1 MAHFI
6 KDNLSLRPAK
16 LDFQARPS
24 IPSERKVTKDDINEI
39 RSSLIDIQSYLRS
52 DVFANGKN
60 LGVKGDGVTDDT
72 AALQAAI
79 NATAGRTLVLPKGK
93 YTYSS
98 TLVIDDR
105 MHHIVGEFG
114 GRYSEGGTEL
124 VYTGTGPAIQIGTD
138 DGVNWDASHY
148 GGGDSEQDQVIEN
161 LWISHA
167 SPATSLAGGGQYKA
181 GAYGIWDW
189 YGGQLVLR
197 NVGIEKFEANFVG
210 IQSDIDSF
218 EFLLSLYS
226 KYGLYF
232 GPRSDQAT
240 ISRLYSFGCDRAVT
254 VDRANGLRLIDPQLV
269 GCGSATVSAIEVR
282 RGSGRVSIVRPWLE
296 SFNGYSGTDQ
306 ISYVSAGEVDG
317 YGAGGSISS
326 PGGSPTTSA
335 CSGVHISDPLVYGA
349 AAAQAYHTK
358 YLATVGKCQRF
369 VLDHPIAPVGSSLS
383 NLDALIAVPAAQT
396 PTNADTQIAILGVSS
411 DASVASMFTNL
422 GAGDPAWHIASTGAS
437 GRKFSGYGVTTIEG
451 DATLS
456 KDDAGSH
463 ANRPSLTVSNTNG
476 GAFDHRAAVLL
487 SGKDT
492 GGTIRTVS
500 IQAEGGFLTL
510 ATANNKTL
518 TLDAGTGQARS
529 LSQFSVTKSLLATN
543 EIAPTQIT
551 ANQNDYNPTG
561 FADATVAILTSDA
574 ARDITGFASEV
585 AGRIVYV
592 FNNGGFNITLK
603 HQVTSTATRQIIGR
617 GAADTVLTPK
627 TGTFLYYSPSLTKWL
642 VMADSL

>member
-1 MAHFI
+1 MSNFI
-6 KDNLSLRPAK
+6 YDATSLPFPKSPLKPVPAGA
-16 LDFQARPS
+16 DVSRYNRSVDWNTVCQAL
-24 IPSERKVTKDDINEI
+24 VDV
-39 RSSLIDIQSYLRS
+39 QGYLRN
-52 DVFANGKN
+52 DNTANAKN
-60 LGVKGDGVTDDT
+60 IGVKGDGVTDDT
-72 AALQAAI
+72 VALQAAI
-79 NATAGRTLVLPKGK
+79 NATVGRTLYLPKGK
-93 YTYSS
+93 YKVSS
-98 TLVIDDR
+98 TLIISDR
-105 MHHIVGEFG
+105 MHHIVGDFG
-114 GRYSEGGTEL
+114 GRNANGGTEISF
-124 VYTGTGPAIQIGTD
+124 TGTGPVIQIGAD
-138 DGVNWDASHY
+138 AAVNWDASY
-148 GGGDSEQDQVIEN
+148 YAGPQDQLIEN

-189 YGGQLVLR
+189 YGGQVMLR

-218 EFLLSLYS
+218 EYLQSLYS

-232 GPRSDQAT
+232 GPRTDQAT
-240 ISRLYSFGCDRAVT
+240 VSRLYSFGCDRAVT
-254 VDRANGLRLIDPQLV
+254 VDRANGLRLIDPQIV
-269 GCGSATVSAIEVR
+269 GCGSATVSGIEVR
-282 RGSGRVSIVRPWLE
+282 RGSGRVSITRPWLE

-335 CSGVHISDPLVYGA
+335 CSGVYISDPLVYGA

-369 VLDHPIAPVGSSLS
+369 VLDHPIAPVGASLS
-383 NLDALIAVPAAQT
+383 NLDVLIAIPAAQT

-422 GAGDPAWHIASTGAS
+422 GAGDPTWHIASTGAS

-463 ANRPSLTVSNTNG
+463 ANRPALTVSNTNSSG
-476 GAFDHRAAVLL
+476 FDHRAAVLL

-492 GGTIRTVS
+492 GGTVRTVS

-518 TLDAGTGQARS
+518 TLDAGTGLARS

-543 EIAPTQIT
+543 EIAPAQIT

-585 AGRIVYV
+585 AGRLVYI
-592 FNNGGFNITLK
+592 FNNGAFNITLK

-642 VMADSL
+642 VMADTL